1 MGFLYSHQHPNG
13 SIEIQFNEKLKP
25 EIFNPLFNKHGFK
38 LLSCLTKVILQP
50 KLSGGK
56 GAFRQL
62 MRNVGRTTTKS
73 NNQSMARDL
82 NGRRIRDV
90 ENEKRLAEW
99 IENEAE
105 RKAERDGERFDRLQ
119 KIARRSKN
127 EEERKTYLDAS
138 FDEESQKY
146 MDMMAEAVEVSL
158 TAADIKRSNKHLKR
172 PAGYAAFKAHAKK
185 HKTSFGFDESDF
197 SDTSDEEEEEDFKEK
212 TPTRTPSTIKRFQ
225 DLQQG
230 GNDSGKNSGKNS
242 GEDSGKN
249 SSEEV
254 GEFRMGT
261 FHAAKKPEQP
271 KPEEIIVPRSNK
283 ACSKF
288 ETFDAPEETST
299 IDMTKKK
306 LTTERKFLSSMKYT
320 DPSLNVKKQ
329 TDFLPI
335 MMKTVESA
343 GELERFGRD
352 HLSHELKRRDCKSG
366 GTCEQLAARLF
377 AIKGLKKKSIP
388 KKHRAKAPK
397 PDAKKPVIEDS
408 YAPKMWK

>member
-1 MGFLYSHQHPNG
+1 MGLISRVSSRTYRPSLCTMGFLYTHQHPNG

-25 EIFNPLFNKHGFK
+25 EIFNPLFNKFGFK

-105 RKAERDGERFDRLQ
+105 RKADRDGERFDKLQ

-146 MDMMAEAVEVSL
+146 MNMMSEAVEASMS
-158 TAADIKRSNKHLKR
+158 AADLQKSKKNMKR
-172 PAGYAAFKAHAKK
+172 PAGYAEFKAHAKK

-197 SDTSDEEEEEDFKEK
+197 SDTSDEEEEEEEK
-212 TPTRTPSTIKRFQ
+212 IEKNTPTRTPSTIKRFQ
-225 DLQQG
+225 DLQQCG
-230 GNDSGKNSGKNS
+230 KDSGKDSGKNDGKNDGKDDGKNS
-242 GEDSGKN
+242 GEDSGK
-249 SSEEV
+249 
-254 GEFRMGT
+254 
-261 FHAAKKPEQP
+261 
-271 KPEEIIVPRSNK
+271 
-283 ACSKF
+283 
-288 ETFDAPEETST
+288 
-299 IDMTKKK
+299 
-306 LTTERKFLSSMKYT
+306 
-320 DPSLNVKKQ
+320 
-329 TDFLPI
+329 
-335 MMKTVESA
+335 
-343 GELERFGRD
+343 
-352 HLSHELKRRDCKSG
+352 
-366 GTCEQLAARLF
+366 
-377 AIKGLKKKSIP
+377 
-388 KKHRAKAPK
+388 
-397 PDAKKPVIEDS
+397 
-408 YAPKMWK
+408 